1 MKKCIILPFVFVFF
15 LINAV
20 GYVNG
25 QNQNQN
31 QDKNCQCSANFTCNL
46 KCMSQYVN
54 TSCSIADDCR
64 GITNNTFTTTGTFTN
79 AAIETSTQSSTIIA
93 TQIETTLETT
103 PIETTDLTTLSTS
116 TSSSTTSSD
125 TRTSTTLAPTTSLG
139 NCSEEVII
147 EICTLTYYINNT
159 EVKEQFDCYEL
170 SMLILWFD
178 LKQFEINDF
187 L

>member
-1 MKKCIILPFVFVFF
+1 MKKFVLSLYFGLRSLLYLFIILGTICNV
-15 LINAV
+15 NA
-20 GYVNG
+20 GCG
-25 QNQNQN
+25 CLGLGPDGIGTCHQ
-31 QDKNCQCSANFTCNL
+31 QCPKSGSECRIL
-46 KCMSQYVN
+46 S
-54 TSCSIADDCR
+54 DCY
-64 GITNNTFTTTGTFTN
+64 
-79 AAIETSTQSSTIIA
+79 ETSTTSSTA
-93 TQIETTLETT
+93 STETTTT
-103 PIETTDLTTLSTS
+103 EASTAIVTSTTTITSTSQGTATSSPTLSTS

-159 EVKEQFDCYEL
+159 WVKEQFDCYEL